1 MNTPEIS
8 LLVSPNVEATMT
20 GDRVML
26 SGEVRIPHASIHL
39 REIPET
45 AVPISKDVVFV
56 GPAAEPQPS
65 KVPVAGR
72 VRLVLGDD
80 VSFRGFGFTAGLTG
94 SILATEEPGKPTAGT
109 GELVIRNGQYK
120 AYGQNLTIDP
130 GRVIFGGGPIDD
142 PGLDVRAYRVA
153 EDSIIAGLLIK
164 GTLKA
169 PEVTLF
175 SEPPMAE
182 SEALAYL
189 VLGRPLGEASR
200 TEGNAVSKAAE
211 SLGLRGGNLLARRI
225 AATVGLDE
233 ARIETRG
240 SLEQASFVAGKY
252 LSPKLYV
259 SYGIGLFDHAS
270 TFRVRYLL
278 SSRWTLVGETGTET
292 STDIL
297 YRIERGN

>member
-1 MNTPEIS
+1 M
-8 LLVSPNVEATMT
+8 
-20 GDRVML
+20 
-26 SGEVRIPHASIHL
+26 
-39 REIPET
+39 
-45 AVPISKDVVFV
+45 
-56 GPAAEPQPS
+56 
-65 KVPVAGR
+65 
-72 VRLVLGDD
+72 
-80 VSFRGFGFTAGLTG
+80 
-94 SILATEEPGKPTAGT
+94 
-109 GELVIRNGQYK
+109 
-120 AYGQNLTIDP
+120 
-130 GRVIFGGGPIDD
+130 
-142 PGLDVRAYRVA
+142 
-153 EDSIIAGLLIK
+153 
-164 GTLKA
+164 
-169 PEVTLF
+169 
-175 SEPPMAE
+175 
-182 SEALAYL
+182 
-189 VLGRPLGEASR
+189 
-200 TEGNAVSKAAE
+200 SKAAE